1 MDKFLLKDLIVYS
14 LIFGFVIGVLS
25 IVPYIGIWMLCFVLL
40 LSAPVVVLYMIMA
53 GKSDLTTIKDSI
65 IQGAICGF
73 SANITFS
80 FGACLVLVLL
90 KIGFNYSPNS
100 LLTTMIINAPVWLT
114 LICIIFLGTLVATT
128 NAFSGFLTY
137 YVLNLLRDSYERK
150 HLLNKKD
157 DSFKN
162 YME

>member
-14 LIFGFVIGVLS
+14 LIFGFVFGVLS
-25 IVPYIGIWMLCFVLL
+25 VVPYIGLWMLCFILL
-40 LSAPVVVLYMIMA
+40 LTAPVVILYMIMA
-53 GKSDLTTIKDSI
+53 GKADLTTIKDSI
-65 IQGAICGF
+65 IWGAICGF

-100 LLTTMIINAPVWLT
+100 LLTTMIMNAPVWLT
-114 LICIIFLGTLVATT
+114 FVCIIFLGTLVATT

-137 YVLNLLRDSYERK
+137 YVLDFIRDSYERK
-150 HLLNKKD
+150 HSLNKENN
-157 DSFKN
+157 SFKN